1 MVNPKRLCRNH
12 LLGEHK
18 ELHQLIGSLNK
29 GKSVKGHI
37 EKGQIEI
44 HNIKKR
50 HKELVKEMLSRG
62 YKHNSILP
70 KFKDYKAGKI
80 NIYENEKE
88 LIKRRAFWRQT
99 RLDCRF
105 SSALAR

>member
-1 MVNPKRLCRNH
+1 MTRMWMVNPKKMCRNH

-29 GKSVKGHI
+29 GKSVKGHL
-37 EKGQIEI
+37 EKGQVEI

-50 HKELVKEMLSRG
+50 HKQLVDEMLNRG
-62 YKHNSILP
+62 YKHLSKLP

-80 NIYENEKE
+80 NISENEQE
-88 LIKRRAFWRQT
+88 LIKR
-99 RLDCRF
+99 CKECGK
-105 SSALAR
+105 LAKL